1 MCVCVSSTIVVTFPN
16 IKCILHHKEQQLH
29 ICMAIRHTKYLL
41 SSLHF
46 FLYLFNMDVME
57 IIKQKENKNWCT
69 KKTTVVWGRVIKM
82 FILVKRII
90 KLINFFVHYE
100 NILVEVYLLIRETKK
115 MNINQNKTL
124 LIRNGLKNVRN
135 CMSAWW

>member
-1 MCVCVSSTIVVTFPN
+1 MY
-16 IKCILHHKEQQLH
+16 K
-29 ICMAIRHTKYLL
+29 
-41 SSLHF
+41 
-46 FLYLFNMDVME
+46 
-57 IIKQKENKNWCT
+57 

-100 NILVEVYLLIRETKK
+100 NILVAVYLLIRETKK

-135 CMSAWW
+135 CMSA